1 VKLVAKY
8 TSYFFE
14 DWITVFLPK
23 EWIVEI
29 DEEEEDLLNIYS
41 EVNPKGVMQISFFTK
56 SNNLI
61 DNYELA
67 LHHLDDFISQ
77 FNVDIDK
84 DKDTYMTLQA
94 NDIVYALT
102 NGIMDNRFI
111 KIWVIVDDRRMLL
124 ATYISEKKTRE
135 LNIVDDIIYGIEF
148 DNSKTIL
155 N

>member
-1 VKLVAKY
+1 MAKY

-23 EWIVEI
+23 EWIVEV

-67 LHHLDDFISQ
+67 LQHLDDFISQ
-77 FNVDIDK
+77 FNVDIDKDK